1 MARHNVI
8 ATEMMKYERKP
19 KAGTDLGG
27 GNFGR
32 VATRK
37 LTTRAMSP
45 RLLKY
50 RGCVAGKLQGQSYGT
65 LGAVQSA
72 FRDAAHACKMGGG
85 K

>member
-19 KAGTDLGG
+19 KKDLGG

-32 VATRK
+32 IATRK
-37 LTTRAMSP
+37 LTTRATSP

-50 RGCVAGKLQGQSYGT
+50 RGCVAGKLQGQNFGT
-65 LGAVQSA
+65 LGAVQNA
-72 FRDAAHACKMGGG
+72 FKAAAAACKLGGG
-85 K
+85 